1 MKNKKFKKIS
11 KNIYE
16 VENVFPKKVAEKIFS
31 KFKKNDSK
39 SWKLIIQKKPENYST
54 LFKNYSKFLPDEDE
68 IYLAKFYRSNKLR
81 NNPYIK
87 QSIQKFILP
96 LFKKYLKYNI
106 KSYEIRCHKLKKNNH
121 IRLHFDDYAGSYSA
135 NLNFNKTWKWDW
147 GGILSI
153 PGGNNG
159 KKLFSICPGWNSLN
173 IYLSGKKNTP
183 HFVTP
188 VQSFAKSPRYS
199 ITIFIK

>member
-1 MKNKKFKKIS
+1 MKSRKFKKIS

-16 VENVFPKKVAEKIFS
+16 VENVFPKKVAEKISS

-39 SWKLIIQKKPENYST
+39 SWKLIIQKKPEHYSS
-54 LFKNYSKFLPDEDE
+54 LLKNYSKFLPDEDE

-106 KSYEIRCHKLKKNNH
+106 KSYEIRCHKLLKNNLF
-121 IRLHFDDYAGSYSA
+121 RLHFDDYAGAYA
-135 NLNFNKTWKWDW
+135 VTLNLNKTWKWDW

-153 PGGNNG
+153 PAG
-159 KKLFSICPGWNSLN
+159 KNEEKLYSICPNWNSIN
-173 IYLSGKKNTP
+173 ILFSGKKFTP

-188 VQSFAKSPRYS
+188 VQFFAKSPRYS